1 MNQSA
6 SHGERLCLPVRCL
19 RSRMGGRADRSECA
33 RERDFDDVCCSL
45 LRHGHA
51 AHGNHVPTRRVR
63 SNQVRARAEGRRRTL
78 CPAPLSACPRSPPPP
93 FAASPPQI
101 HNQNEFPANARTA
114 APHLGSDYHT
124 HTTNHLACTSERFES
139 QLSLLKSLVCLFNK
153 YTLTGYSRSIVRLP

>member
-1 MNQSA
+1 MNRSA

-33 RERDFDDVCCSL
+33 REREILMMCAARCYVTVTL
-45 LRHGHA
+45 LTEITFPRA
-51 AHGNHVPTRRVR
+51 AYAPIRSERERRGGVGPF
-63 SNQVRARAEGRRRTL
+63 A
-78 CPAPLSACPRSPPPP
+78 PPPPLPALAAP